1 MIVTVKAP
9 AKINLT
15 LDIVGKRAD
24 GYHDVAMVMQA
35 VSLYD
40 TVTVEKLSGDGEEI
54 TVSCPAYPDVP
65 TDESNIVCKA
75 ARAFFEKTGIA
86 GAPLKIDINKE
97 IPTQA
102 GLAGGSTDGAAVV
115 LALNQLFETHL
126 TMDEM
131 AQICCRFGSDVP
143 FCLLGGTMLATG
155 TGTTLKKLRTIPDCH
170 IVICK
175 PEISVSTAAAYA
187 ACDVREP
194 KGFLYTDELIR
205 RLYSR
210 DIRGLSTCLY
220 NEFEQVMELPE
231 INEIK
236 RQMLSCKALGT
247 SMSGSGSAVYAI
259 FLNQKKAERCV
270 NILKEKYNNVFLTKP
285 LKSGCCVETV
295 AVTQSE

>member
-1 MIVTVKAP
+1 MKAIVKAP

-24 GYHDVAMVMQA
+24 GYHDVAMVMQT

-40 TVTVEKLSGDGEEI
+40 TVTVETIGEKGEGI
-54 TVSCPAYPDVP
+54 EVSCPAYPEVP
-65 TDESNIVCKA
+65 TDDSNIVCKA
-75 ARAFFEKTGIA
+75 AKAFFTATGA
-86 GAPLKIDINKE
+86 EPKPLKITIDKV

-102 GLAGGSTDGAAVV
+102 GLAGGSSDGAAVV
-115 LALNQLFETHL
+115 LALNQLFDAHL
-126 TMDEM
+126 KMEEM
-131 AQICCRFGSDVP
+131 ADICARFGSDVP

-155 TGTTLKKLRTIPDCH
+155 TGTTLKKLRALPDCY

-175 PEISVSTAAAYA
+175 PDVSVSTAAAYA
-187 ACDVREP
+187 ACDARQP
-194 KGFLYTDELIR
+194 KGFLYTDELIK

-236 RQMLSCKALGT
+236 KLMLSAKALGS
-247 SMSGSGSAVYAI
+247 SMSGSGSATYAI
-259 FLNQKKAERCV
+259 FLNKKKAEKCV
-270 NILKEKYNNVFLTKP
+270 DILKEKYNKVFLTEP
-285 LKSGCCVETV
+285 LKDGCRVETIN
-295 AVTQSE
+295 

>member
-1 MIVTVKAP
+1 MKATVKAP

-24 GYHDVAMVMQA
+24 GYHDVAMVMQT

-40 TVTVEKLSGDGEEI
+40 TVTVETTDGEGIE
-54 TVSCPAYPDVP
+54 VSCPAYPDVP
-65 TDESNIVCKA
+65 TDDSNIVCKA
-75 ARAFFEKTGIA
+75 AKAFFQTTGVQPK
-86 GAPLKIDINKE
+86 PLKITIDKV

-102 GLAGGSTDGAAVV
+102 GLAGGSSDGAAVV

-126 TMDEM
+126 KMEEM
-131 AQICCRFGSDVP
+131 ADICARFGSDVP
-143 FCLLGGTMLATG
+143 FCLLGGTMFATG
-155 TGTTLKKLRTIPDCH
+155 TGTTLKKLRSMPSCY

-175 PEISVSTAAAYA
+175 PEVCVSTAAAYA
-187 ACDVREP
+187 ACDAREP
-194 KGFLYTDELIR
+194 KGFLYTDELIK

-210 DIRGLSTCLY
+210 DIRGLATCLY

-236 RQMLSCKALGT
+236 KLMLSAKALGA

-259 FLNQKKAERCV
+259 FLDKKKAEKCA
-270 NILKEKYNNVFLTKP
+270 NILKGKYNKVFLTQP
-285 LKSGCCVETV
+285 LKEGCRVESTEL
-295 AVTQSE
+295 SE

>member
-1 MIVTVKAP
+1 MKAIVKAP

-24 GYHDVAMVMQA
+24 GYHDVAMVMQT

-40 TVTVEKLSGDGEEI
+40 TVTVETNGEKGEGI
-54 TVSCPAYPDVP
+54 EVSCPAYPEVP
-65 TDESNIVCKA
+65 TDDSNIVCKA
-75 ARAFFEKTGIA
+75 AKAFFTAIGTAPK
-86 GAPLKIDINKE
+86 PLKITIDKV

-102 GLAGGSTDGAAVV
+102 GLAGGSSDGAAVV
-115 LALNQLFETHL
+115 LALNQLFDAHL
-126 TMDEM
+126 RMEEM
-131 AQICCRFGSDVP
+131 ADVCARFGSDVP

-155 TGTTLKKLRTIPDCH
+155 TGTTLKKLRALPDCY

-175 PEISVSTAAAYA
+175 PDVSVSTAAAYA
-187 ACDVREP
+187 ACDARQP
-194 KGFLYTDELIR
+194 KGFLYTDELIK

-236 RQMLSCKALGT
+236 KLMLSAKALGS
-247 SMSGSGSAVYAI
+247 SMSGSGSATYAI
-259 FLNQKKAERCV
+259 FLNKKKAEKCV
-270 NILKEKYNNVFLTKP
+270 DILKEKYNKVFLTEP
-285 LKSGCCVETV
+285 LKDGCRVETIN
-295 AVTQSE
+295 

>member
-1 MIVTVKAP
+1 MKATVKAP

-24 GYHDVAMVMQA
+24 GYHDVAMVMQT

-40 TVTVEKLSGDGEEI
+40 TVTVETTDGEGDGIE
-54 TVSCPAYPDVP
+54 VSCPAYPDVP
-65 TDESNIVCKA
+65 TDDSNIVCKA
-75 ARAFFEKTGIA
+75 ARAFYQKTGVQA
-86 GAPLKIDINKE
+86 KPLKIMIDKV

-102 GLAGGSTDGAAVV
+102 GLAGGSSDGAAVV
-115 LALNQLFETHL
+115 LALNQLFATHL
-126 TMDEM
+126 KPEEM
-131 AQICCRFGSDVP
+131 AEICARFGSDVP

-155 TGTTLKKLRTIPDCH
+155 TGTTLKKLRALPDCY

-175 PEISVSTAAAYA
+175 PDVSVSTAAAYA
-187 ACDVREP
+187 ACDARQP
-194 KGFLYTDELIR
+194 KGFLYTDELIK

-236 RQMLSCKALGT
+236 KLMLSAKALGS
-247 SMSGSGSAVYAI
+247 SMSGSGSATYAI
-259 FLNQKKAERCV
+259 FLNKKKAEKCV
-270 NILKEKYNNVFLTKP
+270 DILKEKYNKVFLTEP
-285 LKSGCCVETV
+285 LKDGCRVETIN
-295 AVTQSE
+295 